1 MKVPEP
7 PEEDLPPTPSSHGTF
22 DDEPEV
28 RDSLTESGF
37 VVERSDEE
45 DNGDEEDEDE
55 GDDAGRGGGEEGFLS
70 DSFSE
75 ESEEEEEDSD
85 ADAEEATP
93 APPAIDEAVDST
105 SQSKDPEARPKDLVK
120 SPTKPLSAFGFKKPS
135 EGTEKSTS
143 VSGAEVTE
151 GNVFGT
157 GVLQCETGRPS
168 F

>member
-1 MKVPEP
+1 MATKKTRMKVTM
-7 PEEDLPPTPSSHGTF
+7 L
-22 DDEPEV
+22 
-28 RDSLTESGF
+28 
-37 VVERSDEE
+37 VV
-45 DNGDEEDEDE
+45 
-55 GDDAGRGGGEEGFLS
+55 GGGEEGFLS
-70 DSFSE
+70 DSFPE

-151 GNVFGT
+151 GNVFWYWR
-157 GVLQCETGRPS
+157 LQCETGRPS